1 MISKRRFSLPRLD
14 ITGMWVF
21 SLGVWFHIV
30 ARLVYSKPWMAFFLA
45 ELIAAILVLFGAYQV
60 LDAWIARVSR
70 EEREA
75 LEARQQA
82 MMTDYIGYDILLQY
96 IQELIQQARAMVA
109 TGNYDEAVI
118 EHINDN
124 MNDATRQI
132 AAFQSQVQVQQDAL
146 LVVDRQMS
154 YMRQQL
160 SARMLSRYQNNYHFG
175 GSTL

>member
-45 ELIAAILVLFGAYQV
+45 ELIAAILGLFGAYQV

-82 MMTDYIGYDILLQY
+82 MMEGQ
-96 IQELIQQARAMVA
+96 QE
-109 TGNYDEAVI
+109 
-118 EHINDN
+118 
-124 MNDATRQI
+124 
-132 AAFQSQVQVQQDAL
+132 
-146 LVVDRQMS
+146 
-154 YMRQQL
+154 
-160 SARMLSRYQNNYHFG
+160 G
-175 GSTL
+175 GHVSH

>member
-1 MISKRRFSLPRLD
+1 MHKYKFSLPRLD

-82 MMTDYIGYDILLQY
+82 MMAEQ
-96 IQELIQQARAMVA
+96 QEGRHFSHKITEVHPVAVSRCRAGLH
-109 TGNYDEAVI
+109 TG
-118 EHINDN
+118 
-124 MNDATRQI
+124 
-132 AAFQSQVQVQQDAL
+132 
-146 LVVDRQMS
+146 
-154 YMRQQL
+154 
-160 SARMLSRYQNNYHFG
+160 
-175 GSTL
+175 

>member
-75 LEARQQA
+75 LEARQ
-82 MMTDYIGYDILLQY
+82 
-96 IQELIQQARAMVA
+96 
-109 TGNYDEAVI
+109 
-118 EHINDN
+118 
-124 MNDATRQI
+124 
-132 AAFQSQVQVQQDAL
+132 SAL
-146 LVVDRQMS
+146 S
-154 YMRQQL
+154 L
-160 SARMLSRYQNNYHFG
+160 SASERHCPGFSGYSSGLRRS
-175 GSTL
+175 